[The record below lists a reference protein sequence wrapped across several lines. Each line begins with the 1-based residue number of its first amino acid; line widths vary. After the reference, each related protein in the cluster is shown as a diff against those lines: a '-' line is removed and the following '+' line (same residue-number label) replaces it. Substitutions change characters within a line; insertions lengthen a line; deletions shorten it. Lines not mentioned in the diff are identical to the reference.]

1 LPDSNLPQEG
11 EFARKVVVVT
21 GGSAG
26 VGRGVALAFAK
37 RAAHVVIA
45 GRNIEAAERAAGEI
59 ARETKIAALAVQ
71 ADVSAPEQCEKLI
84 VEAVAHFG
92 GLDVLVN
99 NAAYFALVPLIEAAP
114 ETARQFLDTNLF
126 GPLQCGRALAH
137 WAIKAKRTAVIVNIS
152 SIAGARPARGCGLY
166 SASKAAL
173 DMLTRSMALEWTAKG
188 VRVNG
193 VAPGHVDTQ
202 GVMADFAAGRLD
214 YEVMTAR
221 IPAGRIADVEDI
233 AEAVLFLSSERSRH
247 IVGQILTVD
256 GGEGM

>member
-1 LPDSNLPQEG
+1 MSDSAAASRS
-11 EFARKVVVVT
+11 EFHDKIVVVT

-26 VGRGVALAFAK
+26 IGRAVALAFA
-37 RAAHVVIA
+37 RRGAHVVVA
-45 GRNIEAAERAAGEI
+45 GRNIEAAERTAGEI
-59 ARETKIAALAVQ
+59 ARETKIAVLAVQ
-71 ADVSAPEQCEKLI
+71 ADLSAPGQCDKLI
-84 VEAVAHFG
+84 AEAVAHFG

-99 NAAYFALVPLIEAAP
+99 NAAYFALVPLLEAQP
-114 ETARQFLDTNLF
+114 ETARQFIDTNFL
-126 GPLQCGRALAH
+126 GPLQCARALAH
-137 WAIKAKRTAVIVNIS
+137 WAIEAKRAAVIVNIS
-152 SIAGARPARGCGLY
+152 SIAGARPAPGCGLY

-173 DMLTRSMALEWTAKG
+173 DMLTRSMALEWTARG

-214 YEVMTAR
+214 YQAMVGR
-221 IPAGRIADVEDI
+221 IPAGRIAGVEDI
-233 AEAVLFLSSERSRH
+233 AEAVLFLSGERSRH